1 MDTRTKICDQIS
13 DTIVTDCLR
22 NDRNSRCGIECL
34 IKDRDILISGEL
46 SSLHHPD
53 LERLAFDVLH
63 SVGIRDTSQYWV
75 TDWLG
80 IQSPDIA
87 QGVDT
92 GGAGDQGMMFG
103 YATDETPEMLPIP
116 FAVAT
121 LALRLLRDLDSSM
134 FLPDAKA
141 QVSFDYET
149 GKITTFL
156 ISTQHRSEYQVSDFC
171 SIVETIMETAA
182 EEYELNT
189 DFRRLVNPTGRF
201 VIGGSFADCGLT
213 GRKIIADTYGGMCR
227 HGGGALSGK
236 DPTRSTEAVLIWR
249 GKSQRTSS
257 VPETPNAAKSSWRM
271 PSAWPSQFPWAW
283 IASAPSSDL
292 SVKS

>member
-1 MDTRTKICDQIS
+1 MVFTSEQVSCGHPDKICDQIS
-13 DTIVTDCLR
+13 DAIVTDCLR

-63 SVGIRDTSQYWV
+63 RVGIRDTSQYWV

-121 LALRLLRDLDSSM
+121 LALRLLRGLDSSM

-141 QVSFDYET
+141 QVSYDYET

-156 ISTQHRSEYQVSDFC
+156 ISTQHRAEYQVSDFR
-171 SIVETIMETAA
+171 SIVETIMETSA

-213 GRKIIADTYGGMCR
+213 GSHEGRPKRCLYGEENRKR
-227 HGGGALSGK
+227 H
-236 DPTRSTEAVLIWR
+236 RSRRRRQTLRSPVGVCYRR
-249 GKSQRTSS
+249 GRARFRRS
-257 VPETPNAAKSSWRM
+257 
-271 PSAWPSQFPWAW
+271 
-283 IASAPSSDL
+283 
-292 SVKS
+292 